1 MTKLY
6 KIIFAFMAFWI
17 AGDVFGQEHLDRLV
31 SSLFMTLAF
40 GIFLGVH
47 QDTSY
52 RIGRKKHG

>member
-1 MTKLY
+1 
-6 KIIFAFMAFWI
+6 MAFWI